1 MRITD
6 LSISGFGIFKDVE
19 ITDLSPGLTLFEG
32 RNEAGKSTLMSFIRA
47 VLFGFESR
55 KGGQNRYEPLRG
67 GKHGGWLTLQSD
79 DHIPYRIER
88 SEGSSAGRVTVT
100 DPEGH
105 RYDEDA
111 LQRLLYGTSK
121 VLYQNVFAFGL
132 TELQRLDTLHA
143 EEVSHHI
150 YTAGLGTGATP
161 FAQVMSTLEEE
172 QGQLF
177 KPGGKKPAINLLLG
191 RLDEMQRQIR
201 ERQAIPD
208 EYYVLREQIKT
219 VDGDIQLLQ
228 RQLYEAEQRVDWL
241 GTLLRARADWE
252 RTTALKR
259 ELEDLPDILSFPEGG
274 IERLEQ
280 TERSLGHLDRRRGEL
295 ERTVR
300 DFEERRSAL
309 HPDPVLLEH
318 QETIQA
324 LSEDREHFRKL
335 LEQVPALRAKMGSR
349 RQALDDVLLRLG
361 TAWDDRRLADF
372 DASIPMRERI
382 RGFRDR
388 LAPTKQDAAEA
399 AKRRDEAERVKK
411 SKEAEV
417 DRLQRH
423 LDTLLP
429 TEASGRPPLEE
440 RERALHQWSHYH
452 HQLELIR
459 QRRQSLQDMREPL
472 AEQARGRKA
481 EIVHLEIHRGMPSW
495 AIIAIGGLFGLLAA
509 AAIFR
514 DQWLLASGSI
524 ALGILLEGLLIW
536 WKDRLNDERLARLD
550 ELQRQHTALATRARE
565 VLDEVE
571 RLDREQDHVSGK
583 MMELS
588 TLASGLAFETM
599 EEAEETRRALDA
611 ERRLVDRRHDLEA
624 RIQEEEE
631 SLVRLLNEREALDQ
645 AARAA
650 EQAYEEAQEAWASF
664 LATIE
669 LAEGLTPDGALEVL
683 ATVEGAKAQLR
694 EWNESAQ
701 VVQRAE
707 QEIAAASEQINAV
720 LERCG
725 RAPTTFAD
733 APSALL
739 TLRKALGESLHARL
753 EGDRLAEQLKE
764 KQRELETAEAERAR
778 ALEQRQSLL
787 AAAGAYD
794 GEDFRRR
801 AAIFKQRVE
810 LERESRQRE
819 TALEVHAGTVEGRQL
834 LEARLSTT
842 TRAELEREHAEA
854 DTRERGPLAEALA
867 MRLQD
872 KGRLEQQLQSL
883 EHNDRLSESLLEY
896 QTLLA
901 QLDQQAQRWA
911 VRAVTRYLLD
921 KARQTYERERQPAV
935 LKQASEFFRVMTGGR
950 YKRVIV
956 PFGETRLEVELKNG
970 RTQSTDRLSRGTAEQ
985 LYLSMRLA
993 FVREYAKHA
1002 GPLPLVVDD
1011 ILVNFDPDRA
1021 KAAIMVLAEI
1031 ARTHQVLFF
1040 TCHPHVLAWFKEQ
1053 TPDTAIQPLPPAA

>member
-6 LSISGFGIFKDVE
+6 LSINGFGIFKDVA

-55 KGGQNRYEPLRG
+55 KPGQNRYEPLRG
-67 GKHGGWLTLQSD
+67 GKHGGWLTLLSED
-79 DHIPYRIER
+79 ETLYRIER
-88 SEGSSAGRVTVT
+88 SEGSSAGRLTVS
-100 DPEGH
+100 DVEGH
-105 RYDEDA
+105 RYEEDT

-132 TELQRLDTLHA
+132 GELQRLDTLHA

-150 YTAGLGTGATP
+150 YTAGMGTGATP
-161 FAQVMSTLEEE
+161 FAQVMSALEEE

-177 KPGGKKPAINLLLG
+177 KPGGKKPAINLLLT

-208 EYYVLREQIKT
+208 EYYVLREEIKK
-219 VDGDIQLLQ
+219 VDRDLQ
-228 RQLYEAEQRVDWL
+228 HLRRQLHEAEQRLDWL
-241 GTLLRARADWE
+241 GTLLRARTDWE
-252 RTTALKR
+252 RMVTLKR
-259 ELEDLPDILSFPEGG
+259 ELEDLPDIDSFPEGG

-280 TERSLGHLDRRRGEL
+280 TERALGHLDRRRGEL

-300 DFEERRSAL
+300 DLEERRAAL
-309 HPDPVLLEH
+309 HPDPVLLQH

-335 LEQVPALRAKMGSR
+335 LEQVPMLRAKMESR
-349 RQALDDVLLRLG
+349 RQALDGILLRLG
-361 TAWDDRRLADF
+361 PAWDDRRLADF

-388 LAPTKQDAAEA
+388 LAPARQVAGEA

-411 SKEAEV
+411 AKEAEV

-423 LDTLLP
+423 LETLIP
-429 TEASGRPPLEE
+429 ADAPVRPPLEE
-440 RERALHQWSHYH
+440 RERALHQWLHYH
-452 HQLELIR
+452 HQLELLR
-459 QRRQSLQDMREPL
+459 QRRRSLQDMREPL

-481 EIVHLEIHRGMPSW
+481 EIVHLEVHKGMPAW
-495 AIIAIGGLFGLLAA
+495 AIFAIGVLFALLAA
-509 AAIFR
+509 AAVSM
-514 DQWLLASGSI
+514 DQWLLASGAI
-524 ALGILLEGLLIW
+524 ALGILLEGFLIW
-536 WKDRLNDERLARLD
+536 WKDRLGDERLSRLD
-550 ELQRQHTALATRARE
+550 ELQRQHHGLAGRARN
-565 VLDEVE
+565 VLEEVE
-571 RLDREQDHVSGK
+571 RLDAEQDDITRK

-588 TLASGLAFETM
+588 ALAAGQAFETLEAA
-599 EEAEETRRALDA
+599 EEARRALDA
-611 ERRLVDRRHDLEA
+611 ERRLVDRRLDLEA
-624 RIQEEEE
+624 RVQEEEE
-631 SLVRLLNEREALDQ
+631 SLVRLLDEREALDQ
-645 AARAA
+645 ASHAA
-650 EQAYEEAQEAWASF
+650 DQTYEEAEEAWASF

-694 EWNESAQ
+694 EWTESAQ
-701 VVQRAE
+701 AVQRTE
-707 QEIAAASEQINAV
+707 QEISLAGEQINTV
-720 LERCG
+720 LESCG
-725 RAPTTFAD
+725 RGPIGLAD
-733 APSALL
+733 APSAILA
-739 TLRKALGESLHARL
+739 LRKALGESLHARL

-764 KQRELETAEAERAR
+764 KQRELETVEAERAR

-801 AAIFKQRVE
+801 AAIFKERAG
-810 LERESRQRE
+810 LEREIRQHE
-819 TALEVHAGTVEGRQL
+819 TALEVHAGTAEGRQH
-834 LEARLSTT
+834 LEERLSTS
-842 TRAELEREHAEA
+842 TRAELERESAEA
-854 DTRERGPLAEALA
+854 EAHERGPLAEALA
-867 MRLQD
+867 RKLQD

-883 EHNDRLSESLLEY
+883 EHNDRLSEALLEY

-911 VRAVTRYLLD
+911 VRAVTRCLLD

-935 LKQASEFFRVMTGGR
+935 LKQASEFFRAMTGGR

-1021 KAAIMVLAEI
+1021 RAAINVLAEI

-1053 TPDTAIQPLPPAA
+1053 TPDTVIQSLPPAA

>member
-6 LSISGFGIFKDVE
+6 LSISGFGIFKDVA

-55 KGGQNRYEPLRG
+55 KGAQNRYEPLRG
-67 GKHGGWLTLQSD
+67 GKHGGWLTLLSD
-79 DHIPYRIER
+79 EQTIYRIER
-88 SEGSSAGRVTVT
+88 GEGSSAGRLSIS
-100 DPEGH
+100 DLEGH
-105 RYDEDA
+105 HYDEDM

-132 TELQRLDTLHA
+132 GELQRLDTLHA

-150 YTAGLGTGATP
+150 YTAGMGTGATP
-161 FAQVMSTLEEE
+161 FARVMSTLEEE
-172 QGQLF
+172 QGQIF
-177 KPGGKKPAINLLLG
+177 KPGGKKPAINLLLA

-208 EYYVLREQIKT
+208 EYYVLREEIKT
-219 VDGDIQLLQ
+219 VDNDIQHLR
-228 RQLYEAEQRVDWL
+228 RQLHEAEQRVDWL
-241 GTLLRARADWE
+241 GTLLRARTDWE
-252 RTTALKR
+252 RMVALKR
-259 ELEDLPDILSFPEGG
+259 ELEDLPDIVSFPEGG

-280 TERSLGHLDRRRGEL
+280 TERALGQLDRRRGEL

-300 DFEERRSAL
+300 DLEERRSAL
-309 HPDPVLLEH
+309 HPDPVVLEH

-335 LEQVPALRAKMGSR
+335 LEQVPTLRAKMESR
-349 RQALDDVLLRLG
+349 RKALDDILLRLG
-361 TAWDDRRLADF
+361 PAWNDRRLAEF

-388 LAPTKQDAAEA
+388 LAPAKHEAAEA
-399 AKRRDEAERVKK
+399 GKRRDEAERVKK
-411 SKEAEV
+411 AKEAEV

-423 LDTLLP
+423 LETLIP
-429 TEASGRPPLEE
+429 ADAPARPPLEE
-440 RERALHQWSHYH
+440 RERALHQWAYLH
-452 HQLELIR
+452 HQLELMR
-459 QRRQSLQDMREPL
+459 QRRKSLQDMRDPL

-481 EIVHLEIHRGMPSW
+481 EIVHLEIHKGMPTW
-495 AIIAIGGLFGLLAA
+495 VIIAIGVLFALLAA
-509 AAIFR
+509 AAVSMN
-514 DQWLLASGSI
+514 QWLLASGSI

-536 WKDRLNDERLARLD
+536 WKDRLGDERLARLD
-550 ELQRQHTALATRARE
+550 ELQRQHQALAVRARE
-565 VLDEVE
+565 VLKEVE
-571 RLDREQDHVSGK
+571 RLDSEQEDLARR
-583 MMELS
+583 MLELS
-588 TLASGLAFETM
+588 TLAAGQAFETM
-599 EEAEETRRALDA
+599 EEAEEARRALDA
-611 ERRLVDRRHDLEA
+611 ERRLVDRRLDLDA
-624 RIQEEEE
+624 RVQEEEE
-631 SLVRLLNEREALDQ
+631 SLVRLLNEREVLDHTS
-645 AARAA
+645 RAA
-650 EQAYEEAQEAWASF
+650 DQAYEEAEEAWASF

-694 EWNESAQ
+694 EWSESTQA
-701 VVQRAE
+701 VQRTE
-707 QEIAAASEQINAV
+707 QEIASAGEQINAV

-725 RAPTTFAD
+725 RAPTSLID
-733 APSALL
+733 APSAILA
-739 TLRKALGESLHARL
+739 LRKALGESLHARL
-753 EGDRLAEQLKE
+753 EGDRLVEISKE
-764 KQRELETAEAERAR
+764 KQRELETTEAERAR

-801 AAIFKQRVE
+801 AAIFKQRAG
-810 LERESRQRE
+810 LEREIRQHE
-819 TALEVHAGTVEGRQL
+819 TALEVHAGTAEARQI
-834 LEARLSTT
+834 LEERLSTA
-842 TRAELEREHAEA
+842 TRAELERESAEA
-854 DTRERGPLAEALA
+854 ETTERGPLAEALA
-867 MRLQD
+867 RKLQD

-883 EHNDRLSESLLEY
+883 EHNDRLSESLLDY

-911 VRAVTRYLLD
+911 VRAVTRHLLD

-1021 KAAIMVLAEI
+1021 RAAIKVLAEI

-1053 TPDTAIQPLPPAA
+1053 IPDTMIQPLPPAA